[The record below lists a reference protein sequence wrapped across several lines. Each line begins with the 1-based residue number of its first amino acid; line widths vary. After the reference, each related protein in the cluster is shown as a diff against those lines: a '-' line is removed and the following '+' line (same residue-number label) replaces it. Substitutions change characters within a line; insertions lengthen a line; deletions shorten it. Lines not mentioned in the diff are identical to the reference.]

1 MLIPA
6 CQTLPEQVAR
16 KQSMDLGSTK
26 NPKMLEI
33 HLSNKRR
40 PQDMLL
46 IMRRKEEALD
56 CRLAELTR
64 DYIRCQQE
72 IDFSLKKK
80 TDANLKGHNIEK
92 RLADTELKALYRQ
105 ISDLRCAI
113 SCATKARAFF
123 SLARLKLERHSGAK
137 RKTAWN
143 NMKRFLDLDQIKKMI
158 LRADVSVEQF
168 LRKIDTALDRAIEG
182 QKTEDVLADEEPA
195 LADEELAILEA
206 MAERPK
212 DGENKLKSPPFPG
225 ESNTA
230 DPACGPPA
238 HDQQRKS
245 PSFDVPSL
253 GLSAP
258 RAY

>member
-1 MLIPA
+1 MFEDKLFNERRL
-6 CQTLPEQVAR
+6 QTAVLN
-16 KQSMDLGSTK
+16 L
-26 NPKMLEI
+26 
-33 HLSNKRR
+33 
-40 PQDMLL
+40 
-46 IMRRKEEALD
+46 RRKEAALD

-64 DYIRCQQE
+64 DYIRCQRE
-72 IDFSLKKK
+72 IDFSLKKRA
-80 TDANLKGHNIEK
+80 DAILKSHNLDK
-92 RLADTELKALYRQ
+92 RLADAELKALYRQ
-105 ISDLRCAI
+105 ISDLRYEI

-123 SLARLKLERHSGAK
+123 SLYRFKLERCSGAK